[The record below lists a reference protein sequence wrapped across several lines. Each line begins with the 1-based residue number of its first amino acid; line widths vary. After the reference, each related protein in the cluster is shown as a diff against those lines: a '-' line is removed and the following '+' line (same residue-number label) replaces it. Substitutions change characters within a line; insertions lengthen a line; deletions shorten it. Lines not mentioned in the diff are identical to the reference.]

1 MDRLEVLEII
11 QSLPGNKKDLAMSTY
26 DNIIQEG
33 RKQGIKQGIELGI
46 EQGMERGMERGI
58 EQGKKQGIEQGMERG
73 IEQGKKQGIE
83 QGIEQGISLK
93 NRLVVIELI
102 RNTDFDDE
110 KIALIVGTT
119 LDFVAELRAEA

>member
-33 RKQGIKQGIELGI
+33 RKQGIKQGIE
-46 EQGMERGMERGI
+46 
-58 EQGKKQGIEQGMERG
+58 
-73 IEQGKKQGIE
+73 

-102 RNTDFDDE
+102 RNTDFNDE

-119 LDFVAELRAEA
+119 LDFVAKIRTEQ